1 LSPAIVSK
9 IKDSYDRER
18 FFLAVKTELSELSFQ
33 LCLTAFKLGQ
43 EYGQLT
49 KGGVEKT
56 KVQLMKYKGS
66 ENIKSILDF
75 IDALLNYSDENFT
88 QVTNSLKLDPGR
100 SLSLKNH
107 STILIDSNAIGI
119 SRLPIELQSKIYEF
133 KNKLNIYNQE
143 VIWLREH
150 VKLTFDPN
158 ITVNNHQNVTTD
170 IYQRYADLQKICES
184 LCIKTH
190 AILESKL

>member
-75 IDALLNYSDENFT
+75 IDA
-88 QVTNSLKLDPGR
+88 
-100 SLSLKNH
+100 
-107 STILIDSNAIGI
+107 
-119 SRLPIELQSKIYEF
+119 
-133 KNKLNIYNQE
+133 
-143 VIWLREH
+143 
-150 VKLTFDPN
+150 
-158 ITVNNHQNVTTD
+158 
-170 IYQRYADLQKICES
+170 
-184 LCIKTH
+184 
-190 AILESKL
+190 